1 MIAPLLIILRA
12 ANRTALTSNTFA
24 SVRISEVKARTREG
38 STGDSGALP
47 SGGLAASADEHE
59 VNSGEV
65 WIGVET
71 TDFDPRQDRI

>member
-24 SVRISEVKARTREG
+24 SVRISESKGRTREK

-47 SGGLAASADEHE
+47 GGDVASSADEHE

-65 WIGVET
+65 WLGVET
-71 TDFDPRQDRI
+71 TDFDRQDRI